1 MRLRE
6 QANRLSEAFWRA
18 DGGTPDTPRQ
28 QVRTLSGIQA
38 ERRVLRAWIRASE
51 AKKKRLDEDV
61 ELQSGRMSRVGTVAT
76 VSVSRLAVWLKSY
89 PEQRRSRPEQSAL
102 RQQGGD
108 ARLVQEKGRGVECN
122 RHPCGVL
129 ACGSSEKVVLLSGPT
144 KSELATSISSA
155 SFPFQDD

>member
-18 DGGTPDTPRQ
+18 YGGTPDTPRQ

-38 ERRVLRAWIRASE
+38 ERRVLRARIRVSE

-76 VSVSRLAVWLKSY
+76 VSGTVI
-89 PEQRRSRPEQSAL
+89 
-102 RQQGGD
+102 
-108 ARLVQEKGRGVECN
+108 LVPPQN
-122 RHPCGVL
+122 
-129 ACGSSEKVVLLSGPT
+129 
-144 KSELATSISSA
+144 
-155 SFPFQDD
+155 

>member
-108 ARLVQEKGRGVECN
+108 A
-122 RHPCGVL
+122 
-129 ACGSSEKVVLLSGPT
+129 SEKVVLLSGPT

>member
-76 VSVSRLAVWLKSY
+76 VSGTVI
-89 PEQRRSRPEQSAL
+89 
-102 RQQGGD
+102 
-108 ARLVQEKGRGVECN
+108 LV
-122 RHPCGVL
+122 P
-129 ACGSSEKVVLLSGPT
+129 P
-144 KSELATSISSA
+144 SELIHDPGLDDQILGDERATRR
-155 SFPFQDD
+155 PTQY

>member
-18 DGGTPDTPRQ
+18 YGGTPDTPRQ

-38 ERRVLRAWIRASE
+38 ERRVLRARIRVSE

-76 VSVSRLAVWLKSY
+76 VSVSRLGVWLKSG

-108 ARLVQEKGRGVECN
+108 ARFRKKGGV
-122 RHPCGVL
+122 
-129 ACGSSEKVVLLSGPT
+129 EKVVLLSGPT